1 MNNSLSLSKLIPVS
15 LVLFSSFF
23 GAGNLLFP
31 PLFGYLA
38 GSNLNI
44 ATLGFCITGVSLP
57 ILGVLAIAMT
67 GGTDLTEVAAP
78 VNIWELRK
86 HGSWLCIPPCI
97 LHSAS
102 MWRIIRPKC

>member
-44 ATLGFCITGVSLP
+44 ATLGFCITGV
-57 ILGVLAIAMT
+57 AI
-67 GGTDLTEVAAP
+67 
-78 VNIWELRK
+78 
-86 HGSWLCIPPCI
+86 
-97 LHSAS
+97 
-102 MWRIIRPKC
+102 